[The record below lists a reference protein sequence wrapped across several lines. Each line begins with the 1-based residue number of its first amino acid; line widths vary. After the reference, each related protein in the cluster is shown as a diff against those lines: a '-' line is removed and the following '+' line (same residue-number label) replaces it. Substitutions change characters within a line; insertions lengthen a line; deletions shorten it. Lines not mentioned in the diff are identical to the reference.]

1 MKKYFILLF
10 IILLASCS
18 KEAIE
23 FTPETTLPN
32 NLYTFNSATY
42 GFILT
47 IKESGKQYYIGR
59 DKKIVKSEN
68 IYSDGSYI
76 YDHEYFKSQLPEGFE
91 LAVLDQEEVDLLVE
105 AFRMIP
111 VHYGYGLKKN
121 FESIADKDFI
131 IDRSSPSVPY
141 DINSLLQLPIVLF
154 SAVKE
159 SHVFYFSSRR
169 TISQGSLFFNFIAE
183 SL

>member
-10 IILLASCS
+10 ILLASCS

-47 IKESGKQYYIGR
+47 IKESGKQYYIGK
-59 DKKIVKSEN
+59 DKRIVKQED
-68 IYSDGSYI
+68 IYSDGSYR
-76 YDHEYFKSQLPEGFE
+76 YDDEYFKSQIPEGFE

-105 AFRMIP
+105 VFMMIP

-121 FESIADKDFI
+121 FESIADEDFI
-131 IDRSSPSVPY
+131 IDRSSPAVPF
-141 DINSLLQLPIVLF
+141 DINSFAQLPIILF

-159 SHVFYFSSRR
+159 SHVFYLSNMGNVSNYP
-169 TISQGSLFFNFIAE
+169 SFFNFIAE